1 MQVHPYDLHQSQQGA
16 EIQAEELDQHS
27 EKEYHYDYDYYDVH
41 QFQSCQ
47 DDEAESVHAQ
57 WSDHVLVWREDPYIL
72 LLGKNWPRLK
82 G

>member
-1 MQVHPYDLHQSQQGA
+1 MTCTKASR
-16 EIQAEELDQHS
+16 ELKYRLRNWIS
-27 EKEYHYDYDYYDVH
+27 TPRRSTTMTYDYYDVH

-72 LLGKNWPRLK
+72 LLGKNWPKLK